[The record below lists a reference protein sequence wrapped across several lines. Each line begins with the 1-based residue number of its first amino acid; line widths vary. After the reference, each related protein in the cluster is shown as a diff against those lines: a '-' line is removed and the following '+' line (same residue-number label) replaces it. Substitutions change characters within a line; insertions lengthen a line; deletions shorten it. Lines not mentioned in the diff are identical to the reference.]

1 MARQSASLAV
11 MAAYK
16 WQAVVQ
22 RLGRCAV
29 TGYAGRVSSL
39 EPQRVRYLLS
49 MFFCLAV
56 AGAAQANESADESA
70 APQTLYYALTPAMV
84 GNYASGER
92 LKYFKADVALRI
104 SSKEVEDRVKHHEPL
119 IRHQLVMLF
128 SEQTDETLGSVEA
141 KELLRQEALKQVREV
156 LEQEEGKP
164 LVDDLLFNN
173 LIIQ

>member
-1 MARQSASLAV
+1 

-16 WQAVVQ
+16 RRAVAWWAWV
-22 RLGRCAV
+22 RGGDWLCWR
-29 TGYAGRVSSL
+29 RFSL
-39 EPQRVRYLLS
+39 EHCPVKYLITL
-49 MFFCLAV
+49 FLGFALAGPV
-56 AGAAQANESADESA
+56 LAQNSADEA
-70 APQTLYYALTPAMV
+70 APQTLYYALVPAMV
-84 GNYASGER
+84 GNYGSGER
-92 LKYFKADVALRI
+92 LKYYKADVALRI

-128 SEQTDETLGSVEA
+128 SQQTDETLSGPEA
-141 KELLRQEALKQVREV
+141 KEQLRQEALRQVREV

>member
-1 MARQSASLAV
+1 M
-11 MAAYK
+11 
-16 WQAVVQ
+16 
-22 RLGRCAV
+22 
-29 TGYAGRVSSL
+29 
-39 EPQRVRYLLS
+39 RYLLFS
-49 MFFCLAV
+49 MFFRLAV

>member
-1 MARQSASLAV
+1 
-11 MAAYK
+11 
-16 WQAVVQ
+16 
-22 RLGRCAV
+22 
-29 TGYAGRVSSL
+29 
-39 EPQRVRYLLS
+39 

-141 KELLRQEALKQVREV
+141 KALASGSIETGARSAR
-156 LEQEEGKP
+156 QEEGKP